1 MLGAVLVLVHSLALA
16 CGAQL
21 PRKRRG
27 LQYSVLDRFNIDC
40 DNLLIIRDSRAK
52 LLDELEAIEDIL
64 HTPPAISMD
73 AYAKVSARKNRVQG
87 ELFMLEIDDD
97 RAVAALKRTY
107 SRHIGDLG
115 EHFFM
120 MEQSLEGKIG
130 KLTKRDSLSKQL
142 ALTHSLV
149 YAREQLEILLE
160 LAEPSASKADPGS
173 QTATPSRDFESSSD
187 YPRIK

>member
-1 MLGAVLVLVHSLALA
+1 MLGAVLVLAHLLALA

-40 DNLLIIRDSRAK
+40 DNLLVIRDSRAK

-73 AYAKVSARKNRVQG
+73 AYTKVSARKNRVQG

-107 SRHIGDLG
+107 SKHIGDLG
-115 EHFFM
+115 KHFFL
-120 MEQSLEGKIG
+120 MEQSLEAKIER
-130 KLTKRDSLSKQL
+130 LTRKDPLSKQL
-142 ALTHSLV
+142 ALTRSLM

-160 LAEPSASKADPGS
+160 LAEPS
-173 QTATPSRDFESSSD
+173 TARFNLDSRNTAPSGDFEGSSD